1 MIKPVLLWSDI
12 LIFLLVA
19 ALGLFVLQLRNNPQ
33 AKKRWASVFHSKV
46 GLSSFIVILFYVSI
60 ALLDSLHFREALPPV
75 SLTSDEKAL
84 TSDES
89 QQSSQPDT
97 GQSQAVA
104 YDNQI
109 KSVLDVI
116 LADIEKNHEKT
127 YSAPFAIYS
136 FSKENMT
143 LADGTVVRD
152 FPRLQYAGSHL
163 NNESERL
170 ADIIAR
176 SADAMV
182 TGLVIALL
190 LIGGH
195 WLATRNTS
203 SQVPWRAAYW
213 TIALLC
219 IACSWLLELGSVY
232 HIFGTDKVGQ
242 DVLVQ
247 SIKAVRTGVLIGT
260 LATLLTL
267 PIAIILG
274 ISAGYFKGWIDDV
287 VQYIYI
293 TLSSIPGILLIA
305 ASVLLIDVYI
315 ETHAEDFNLTAIR
328 ADFKFLA
335 LCAILGLT
343 SWTGL
348 CRLLRAETLKISQLD
363 YVQAAHAFG
372 VSHPRVIGKHI
383 LPNVAHIIL
392 IALVLDFSGFVLAEA
407 VLSYI
412 GVGVD
417 ASMSSWGNMI
427 NAARSELSRDPV
439 VWWSVSSAFVF
450 MFSLVLAANLFS
462 DQVRNAFDPRLAHTA
477 ADTPSSQHTA
487 ATQGGQ

>member
-1 MIKPVLLWSDI
+1 MIKPVLLWSDV

-19 ALGLFVLQLRNNPQ
+19 ALSLFVLQLRNNPQ
-33 AKKRWASVFHSKV
+33 AKKRWATVFHSKV
-46 GLSSFIVILFYVSI
+46 GLSSFIVILFYVAI
-60 ALLDSLHFREALPPV
+60 ALLDSLHFREALPAV
-75 SLTSDEKAL
+75 
-84 TSDES
+84 
-89 QQSSQPDT
+89 DT
-97 GQSQAVA
+97 EADNETAIAEQVVA
-104 YDNQI
+104 YDNQV
-109 KSVLDVI
+109 KSVLDLV
-116 LADIEKNHEKT
+116 LANVEKNHEKT

-136 FSKENMT
+136 FSKENIT
-143 LADGTVVRD
+143 LDDGSVIRD
-152 FPRLQYAGSHL
+152 YPRLQQAGSHL
-163 NNESERL
+163 QDEDELL

-176 SADAMV
+176 SADA
-182 TGLVIALL
+182 IAMGL
-190 LIGGH
+190 LIAVVIIGLH
-195 WLATRNTS
+195 WLVSRNKT
-203 SQVPWRAAYW
+203 SQVPWKAAYW
-213 TIALLC
+213 TIALIC
-219 IACSWLLELGSVY
+219 IVTSWLLELGSVY

-247 SIKAVRTGVLIGT
+247 SVKAVRTGVLIGT

-274 ISAGYFKGWIDDV
+274 ISAGYFKGWVDDV
-287 VQYIYI
+287 VQYTYI

-315 ETHAEDFNLTAIR
+315 ETHADEFNLTAIR

-372 VSHPRVIGKHI
+372 VSHSRVIGKHI
-383 LPNVAHIIL
+383 LPNVTHIIL

-462 DQVRNAFDPRLAHTA
+462 DQVRNAFDPRLASSTSEPAH
-477 ADTPSSQHTA
+477 AD
-487 ATQGGQ
+487 QGDK